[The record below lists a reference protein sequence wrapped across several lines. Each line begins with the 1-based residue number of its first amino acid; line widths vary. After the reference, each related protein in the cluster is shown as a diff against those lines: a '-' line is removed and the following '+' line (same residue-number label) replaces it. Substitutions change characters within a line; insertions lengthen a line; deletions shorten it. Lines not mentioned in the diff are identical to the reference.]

1 MCALFLVQDLVESV
15 AFYQVFL
22 SIMDAVLGSF
32 LAQSLSSMNLS
43 IIGTD
48 SARNDGAVTIPSGSK
63 FAYITLFNGANI
75 GYILVSTTTT
85 NKYYASHS
93 SSSNIKSVILEITA
107 NEKTGY
113 TSTAVESDGFCCVF
127 LG

>member
-1 MCALFLVQDLVESV
+1 
-15 AFYQVFL
+15 
-22 SIMDAVLGSF
+22 
-32 LAQSLSSMNLS
+32 MNLN

-48 SARNDGAVTIPSGSK
+48 SASSDDEVAIPSGSK
-63 FAYITLFNGANI
+63 FAYITIFNGANI

-85 NKYYASHS
+85 NKYYVSHS

-107 NEKTGY
+107 NEKIGY
-113 TSTAVESDGFCCVF
+113 ASTAVESDGFCCVF